1 MDTSWPPASGSRN
14 SNTIIR
20 KLAQYGPGKMEF
32 SPNDNGRPGDGGSD
46 YHSYGMAVDFYAL
59 NGSAQWHERM
69 RDFAKWLYDNYS
81 GYLLELIHTTPFATD
96 NGFYVKRGQKVGQFF
111 YGNPSDP
118 SSTAGQHVDHVHV
131 AMDKASANALIAKL
145 GAKSTPATTTTST
158 ASAGHMYLI
167 DLASYQDGID
177 LAKVKAAGFGAVNV
191 KLGQGGYYEW
201 TEAGDYIRKARALG
215 MRISTFYWIEG
226 GSSGASQ
233 AQHCLALLRK
243 HNGGY
248 DDVVV
253 QCDNEDSATW
263 AVTRDF
269 ANTMKAALGRPI
281 VMYTGDWWAQSHGP
295 SWNVASLTPY
305 LWAPPNRGY
314 LSSYPGDS
322 SSDWNAGYWGFSKLA
337 IMQYAVSGI
346 AGSGT
351 GNVSKSYIK
360 DMNAWAVLSG
370 QSTGASWMSNASEL
384 AAALK
389 DANVRKALCDAVWNT
404 DNVVKSP
411 VGNPDNLYWYASS
424 ILNNAYT
431 KVDLAQKAAEAAAAK
446 DGVTVSVDPEA
457 LKVALTEAVA
467 EALSGLNLEVK
478 KAA

>member
-14 SNTIIR
+14 SNTLIR
-20 KLAQYGPGKMEF
+20 QLAKYGPGSMTF

-46 YHSYGMAVDFYAL
+46 YHSYGMAVDFYSPSSQA
-59 NGSAQWHERM
+59 AM

-81 GYLLELIHTTPFATD
+81 SSLLELIHTTPYSTD
-96 NGFYVKRGQKVGQFF
+96 NGFYVKNGKKVGWNF
-111 YGNPSDP
+111 YGAATNN
-118 SSTAGQHVDHVHV
+118 AHLNHVHV
-131 AMDKASANALIAKL
+131 AVDKASAQALLNKLAK
-145 GAKSTPATTTTST
+145 KPTTST
-158 ASAGHMYLI
+158 STESAGHMYLI
-167 DLASYQDGID
+167 DLASYQAGIN
-177 LAKVKAAGFGAVNV
+177 LSKVKSAGFTGINA

-201 TEAGDYIRKARALG
+201 TDAGSYISRARDLG

-233 AQHCLALLRK
+233 AQHCLRLLKK
-243 HNGGY
+243 HNGSLN
-248 DDVVV
+248 DVVV

-269 ANTMKAALGRPI
+269 TNAVQDELGRPI
-281 VMYTGDWWAQSHGP
+281 IMYTGDWWAASHGP

-305 LWAPPNRGY
+305 LWAPPNAGY
-314 LSSYPGDS
+314 LGSYPGDS
-322 SSDWNAGYWGFSKLA
+322 SSHWNAGYWGYPKLT
-337 IMQYAVSGI
+337 IMQYAVNTI

-370 QSTGASWMSNASEL
+370 QQTGASWMSNASDL

-411 VGNPDNLYWYASS
+411 LGNEDNLYWYASS
-424 ILNNAYT
+424 ILTNAYKKIDAT
-431 KVDLAQKAAEAAAAK
+431 QKSAAEAASK
-446 DGVTVSVDPEA
+446 DGVSVNVDPAA
-457 LKVALTEAVA
+457 LKTALTEALA
-467 EALSGLNLEVK
+467 EALTGLNLEVK